1 MISDFEKSILTGVY
15 SPTVSGRVRDLSL
28 DVRTQS
34 GMLSLLSPLYARLFN
49 SVPLSKTGHGCEA
62 RRSVLTA
69 VWTAR
74 KVPGELGAGRL
85 KPGTAA
91 APQGAPEDSVQTVSL
106 GGCAGSEASHSERVH
121 CSVSYSKR
129 MSSH

>member
-91 APQGAPEDSVQTVSL
+91 APQGAPQRTVSL
-106 GGCAGSEASHSERVH
+106 GGCAGSEASHSERVY